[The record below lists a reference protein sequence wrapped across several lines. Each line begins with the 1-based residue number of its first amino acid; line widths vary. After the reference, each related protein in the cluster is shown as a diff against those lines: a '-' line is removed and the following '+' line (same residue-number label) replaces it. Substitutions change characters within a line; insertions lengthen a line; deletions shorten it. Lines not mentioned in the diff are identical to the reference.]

1 MVRLFK
7 DMPKL
12 ATHWDNGKLQALHSF
27 SARSFY
33 SFLPP
38 CKFIDIR
45 WCSAHKK
52 KPKKKSENRRL
63 PAVFGLW
70 VFEAHSNSTHF
81 RDALIL
87 LVSGHLHKYKK
98 RWWVANHWPATP
110 TAPRGEGGGIF
121 HLLTFNYFR
130 DKQTQTEGSR
140 KTAVL
145 IDRLALL
152 SAHNET
158 FPFNHFVA

>member
-1 MVRLFK
+1 MGNYRLYIFFQLGLFIAFY
-7 DMPKL
+7 PPVNSL
-12 ATHWDNGKLQALHSF
+12 T
-27 SARSFY
+27 SADV
-33 SFLPP
+33 PP
-38 CKFIDIR
+38 TRKNT
-45 WCSAHKK
+45 
-52 KPKKKSENRRL
+52 KKSENRRL
-63 PAVFGLW
+63 PAVFGAW